1 MAKTLF
7 VLLFIFSCG
16 VVYNEA
22 LQLDA
27 QPFELNSITIEGNER
42 ISNSAVTN
50 YSKLQA
56 GDFVSDQDLN
66 EAYNNLVKTKLFRSV
81 KFKSRDKTLI
91 IEVEEYPTVNIIS
104 FEGNR
109 KFTDQRLS
117 KILTIKPR
125 FVFSPES
132 LENDLEAL
140 EETYRNSGRISARI
154 QTKVVNLSDNRVNV
168 IFEIYEG
175 NTVEVE
181 RISFV
186 GNRAF
191 SDRRLRRVLESK
203 QAGILRKLILRD
215 TLISDRISLDK
226 QLLSDFYR
234 SRGYA
239 DFEIFDVNA
248 ELSEE
253 KDAFFISYNIKEG
266 PKFRIGKVK
275 ISSAVK
281 GLKFSAFKKFI
292 TLEEGEEYTPVS
304 VQSSVNRLEEN
315 IRLQGYDFL
324 RVKPIIS
331 RDIANSIL
339 NVEFVVE
346 QGERVFVKRIDISG
360 NTATLDRVVRRQFF
374 LAEGDPFNPNEISAA
389 AERIRALGLFSD
401 SSVNVIA
408 GSSPSEVILDVE
420 VVEQPTGTLSFGAG
434 YSSSSGFGG
443 LIEYQERNFLGRG
456 QDLSFSIKTG
466 KDDQLYQL
474 SFFEPMFLRN
484 DLGLGVN
491 FSLKDTKKQNAAYD
505 TQNIMF
511 QPYLVYPLGIKS
523 KIKIDYAIDQTDLSN
538 PFGVGS
544 IITEEVNEGKVTS
557 SRIGYVFS
565 YDTRLYKIG
574 PKNGVLFNLGQEF
587 IGLGGDKTGLKT
599 TLKAAA
605 QKETLKEEV
614 KLTAIFEAG
623 LLTYTRGK
631 SRVVDRFFLGSHK
644 MRGFEPGGLGPRE
657 CLNRQCGNNNNDTL
671 GGENFA
677 VLRFEAEFPLGL
689 PEEYGFSGGVF
700 YDVGNLWS
708 LSNSNGDVLYEKGS
722 WRHAIGT
729 SIFWDTPIGPL
740 RFNFSEVLK
749 KETYDRSES
758 FDLTISTRF

>member
-132 LENDLEAL
+132 LENDLKAL

-749 KETYDRSES
+749 KETFDRSES

>member
-181 RISFV
+181 KISFV

-749 KETYDRSES
+749 KETFDRSES

>member
-81 KFKSRDKTLI
+81 KFKIRDKSLI

-132 LENDLEAL
+132 LENDLKAL

-749 KETYDRSES
+749 KETFDRSES

>member
-1 MAKTLF
+1 MAKTLSF
-7 VLLFIFSCG
+7 LLFIFSCG

-203 QAGILRKLILRD
+203 QAGVLRKLILRD

-234 SRGYA
+234 SRDYA

-253 KDAFFISYNIKEG
+253 KDAFFISYNIK
-266 PKFRIGKVK
+266 
-275 ISSAVK
+275 
-281 GLKFSAFKKFI
+281 
-292 TLEEGEEYTPVS
+292 
-304 VQSSVNRLEEN
+304 
-315 IRLQGYDFL
+315 
-324 RVKPIIS
+324 
-331 RDIANSIL
+331 
-339 NVEFVVE
+339 
-346 QGERVFVKRIDISG
+346 
-360 NTATLDRVVRRQFF
+360 
-374 LAEGDPFNPNEISAA
+374 
-389 AERIRALGLFSD
+389 
-401 SSVNVIA
+401 
-408 GSSPSEVILDVE
+408 
-420 VVEQPTGTLSFGAG
+420 
-434 YSSSSGFGG
+434 
-443 LIEYQERNFLGRG
+443 
-456 QDLSFSIKTG
+456 
-466 KDDQLYQL
+466 
-474 SFFEPMFLRN
+474 
-484 DLGLGVN
+484 
-491 FSLKDTKKQNAAYD
+491 
-505 TQNIMF
+505 
-511 QPYLVYPLGIKS
+511 
-523 KIKIDYAIDQTDLSN
+523 
-538 PFGVGS
+538 
-544 IITEEVNEGKVTS
+544 
-557 SRIGYVFS
+557 
-565 YDTRLYKIG
+565 
-574 PKNGVLFNLGQEF
+574 
-587 IGLGGDKTGLKT
+587 
-599 TLKAAA
+599 
-605 QKETLKEEV
+605 
-614 KLTAIFEAG
+614 
-623 LLTYTRGK
+623 
-631 SRVVDRFFLGSHK
+631 
-644 MRGFEPGGLGPRE
+644 
-657 CLNRQCGNNNNDTL
+657 
-671 GGENFA
+671 
-677 VLRFEAEFPLGL
+677 
-689 PEEYGFSGGVF
+689 
-700 YDVGNLWS
+700 
-708 LSNSNGDVLYEKGS
+708 
-722 WRHAIGT
+722 
-729 SIFWDTPIGPL
+729 
-740 RFNFSEVLK
+740 
-749 KETYDRSES
+749 
-758 FDLTISTRF
+758 